1 MSQDQTDRAAG
12 RAAAIAAPPP
22 VPAGQAGQSAV
33 RRLWNVFR
41 REPMLMVTCSYLFV
55 SMVGL
60 WDSYWFYRRFD
71 IPILEYMASSD
82 YFIAGLRRPAY
93 AFLLGWVLL
102 AAAAA
107 LWPMRWRD
115 RNPERAARIER
126 HWWGRFLFPRRT
138 DWWIYFG
145 LHPETM
151 TTLSAVL
158 VMGIV
163 LFSHSVHSAE
173 VVRAGGGNAVEVRV
187 GAERTPLTGDWRMLG
202 TGNAFVFLWDAAAQR
217 AEVVPIEALGGIRP
231 RRRVDRPSGT
241 DAASGGGATP

>member
-1 MSQDQTDRAAG
+1 MIPASPGPTGPAG
-12 RAAAIAAPPP
+12 DAPAIAP
-22 VPAGQAGQSAV
+22 VPPSPAVPRSAI
-33 RRLWNVFR
+33 RRLWDVCR
-41 REPMLMVTCSYLFV
+41 REPMLLVTLSYLFV
-55 SMVGL
+55 SVIGL

-82 YFIAGLRRPAY
+82 YFIAGLRRPTY

-151 TTLSAVL
+151 TTLSALL

-163 LFSHSVHSAE
+163 LFSHSVHNAE

-187 GAERTPLTGDWRMLG
+187 GAERTPLAGDWRMLG

-231 RRRVDRPSGT
+231 GGRVDGPSGT
-241 DAASGGGATP
+241 DAASGGGTP

>member
-1 MSQDQTDRAAG
+1 MSQDPTDRGAG
-12 RAAAIAAPPP
+12 RAATAIAAPLSAP
-22 VPAGQAGQSAV
+22 VPHADRSVV
-33 RRLWNVFR
+33 RRLWDVFR
-41 REPMLMVTCSYLFV
+41 REPMLMVTCSYVFV

-82 YFIAGLRRPAY
+82 YFIAGLRRPTY

-107 LWPMRWRD
+107 LWPMRWRE
-115 RNPERAARIER
+115 RNPERAARVER

-151 TTLSAVL
+151 TTLSALL

-163 LFSHSVHSAE
+163 LFSHSVHNADL
-173 VVRAGGGNAVEVRV
+173 VRAGGGNPVEVRV
-187 GAERTPLTGDWRMLG
+187 GAERTPLAGDWRMLC
-202 TGNAFVFLWDAAAQR
+202 TSNAFVFLWDAAAQR

-231 RRRVDRPSGT
+231 GGRAEGAAR
-241 DAASGGGATP
+241 AASAGDATP